1 MYSTLSEHTCSYSV
15 TKTNRCKKTNPLEF
29 VIIAGTQKCKKCKEG
44 EYTSLQHDKCLLK
57 KLDYLKWNDPFI
69 ITLTVFNILG
79 IVATIAVVAIF
90 VVNRGT
96 PIVKA
101 VGGYLSFLELF
112 CLLTCFCLSFTF
124 IKRPSKYSCIIG
136 MPLFGIA
143 FTLCVSCVLANL
155 LQILVCFSFG
165 PNMGG
170 WLRKVNRPPAVVA
183 ILSGVQL
190 VLCSIWLACYPPS
203 LRRESEDEAF
213 KQNCDPTSKTLFCVV
228 LSYVALLA
236 MASFLFAFNGKKLP
250 DLYKNASF
258 VTIGMLLVL
267 VVWIIFIPVHLFGG
281 GEYTEAI
288 KAAAVIVSSY
298 SMLCCH
304 LVPKCYIMVCR
315 KELNDEK
322 AITDYIRNHFEQKG
336 INVIK

>member
-1 MYSTLSEHTCSYSV
+1 M
-15 TKTNRCKKTNPLEF
+15 NIF
-29 VIIAGTQKCKKCKEG
+29 AGTQNCTKCKEG
-44 EYTSLQHDKCLLK
+44 EYSSWERDKCLVK
-57 KLDYLKWNDPFI
+57 EHEFLKWKNPFI
-69 ITLTVFNILG
+69 ITLSIFNIIG
-79 IVATIAVVAIF
+79 IVATVMVGVIL

-101 VGGYLSFLELF
+101 VGGYLCFLELF
-112 CLLTCFCLSFTF
+112 SLLACFCLSFTF
-124 IKRPSKYSCIIG
+124 IVKPSPLSCITG

-155 LQILVCFSFG
+155 LQIFVCFTFSQ
-165 PNMGG
+165 NMGG
-170 WLRKVNRPPAVVA
+170 WLRKVNQPPAVVA
-183 ILSGVQL
+183 ILFGVQL
-190 VLCSIWLACYPPS
+190 VLCSIWLAVFPPS
-203 LRRESEDEAF
+203 LQREPHKKAF
-213 KQNCDPTSKTLFCVV
+213 ELKCDPTSKALFGAV

-236 MASFLFAFNGKKLP
+236 VVSFLFAFKGKKLP

-267 VVWIIFIPVHLFGG
+267 VVWIIFIPVYLFGDG
-281 GEYTEAI
+281 VYTEAI
-288 KAAAVIVSSY
+288 KAAAVLVSSH

-304 LVPKCYIMVCR
+304 LVPKCYIMVFR

-336 INVIK
+336 INVLKS